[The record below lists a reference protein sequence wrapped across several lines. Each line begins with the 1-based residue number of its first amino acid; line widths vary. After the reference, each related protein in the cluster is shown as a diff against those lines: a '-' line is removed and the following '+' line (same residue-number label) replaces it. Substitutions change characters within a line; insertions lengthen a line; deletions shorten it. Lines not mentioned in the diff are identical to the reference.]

1 MIRLRV
7 QVSGAENSL
16 HRLTTYILPVRGL
29 SQSSTCHSAFSH

>member
-7 QVSGAENSL
+7 QVSGAANSL
-16 HRLTTYILPVRGL
+16 YRLTIYIRPERGL